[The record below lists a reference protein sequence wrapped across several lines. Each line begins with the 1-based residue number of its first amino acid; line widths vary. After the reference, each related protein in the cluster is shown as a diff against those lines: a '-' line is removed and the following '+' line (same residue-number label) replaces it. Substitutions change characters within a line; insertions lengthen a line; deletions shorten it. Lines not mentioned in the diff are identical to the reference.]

1 MKVGIIGLGRVG
13 LPVALVFASR
23 GIQVI
28 GMDIN
33 KLRHGT
39 FCFLTG

>member
-13 LPVALVFASR
+13 LPLALVFASR

-28 GMDIN
+28 GMYID
-33 KLRHGT
+33 KLRHGA
-39 FCFLTG
+39 FCLLTG